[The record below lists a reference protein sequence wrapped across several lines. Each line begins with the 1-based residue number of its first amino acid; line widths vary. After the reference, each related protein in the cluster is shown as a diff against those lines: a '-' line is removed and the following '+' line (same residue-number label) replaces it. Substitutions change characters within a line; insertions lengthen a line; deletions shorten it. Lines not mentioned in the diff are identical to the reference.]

1 MRIFVTQNR
10 MSSALFGYHI
20 LWPASTASDTVFI
33 FLWILYKKQLEN
45 SGNLWKGKY
54 WKILE
59 IISNIW

>member
-1 MRIFVTQNR
+1 